1 MSDSS
6 SRQLLV
12 VAAHPDD
19 ETFGCGGT
27 IALERANGN
36 PVTVCCLTGTVARHR
51 ELQAACETL
60 GAEVIA
66 LKAKD
71 MTLTISDVTKTLIPI
86 IHEKRPEVIISHSA
100 EDYHPDHRIVHE
112 AVLRAAEWAGHSTQY
127 KGKAWHP
134 KRLLFME
141 INNLLSMPTMLVD
154 ISEYIELKTDAIY
167 EYASQMKKTE
177 EYYLFF
183 NLQKGRLRGLQAGTE
198 YAEAFQEI
206 LIPIHGPFYS
216 PTPTVKTIFP

>member
-6 SRQLLV
+6 SQHLLV

-27 IALERANGN
+27 IALERAKGN
-36 PVTVCCLTGTVARHR
+36 QVTVCCLTGTAARHR
-51 ELQAACETL
+51 ELQAACDTL
-60 GAEVIA
+60 SADVIA
-66 LKAKD
+66 LKGKD
-71 MTLTISDVTKTLIPI
+71 LTLTISSVTKTLIPI
-86 IHEKRPEVIISHSA
+86 IQEKCPGVIISHSA
-100 EDYHPDHRIVHE
+100 KDYHPDHRTVHQ

-127 KGKAWHP
+127 KSKAWRP
-134 KRLLFME
+134 QRLLFME

-154 ISEYIELKTDAIY
+154 ITDYIELKTDAIY

-183 NLQKGRLRGLQAGTE
+183 NLQKGRLRGLQAGCD

-206 LIPIHGPFYS
+206 LMPIHGPFYS
-216 PTPTVKTIFP
+216 PAPTVKTIFR